1 MTLISTTISQ
11 CYMDCEHEIMNI
23 NDNKFR
29 DNSEVHCNKEKITD
43 FMGHLIENYVMEEIM
58 EIEMS
63 PCNIEEISCRVL
75 MHVRCCAVISCVAHS
90 KYTSF
95 ILPND
100 FCCLVDNTNPNQL
113 EKLEAARSAYL
124 W

>member
-1 MTLISTTISQ
+1 MHDIISTTISQ

-75 MHVRCCAVISCVAHS
+75 THVQCFALCCDLLCLSCKIHVFHPALCFLLS
-90 KYTSF
+90 GRLYEVTK
-95 ILPND
+95 
-100 FCCLVDNTNPNQL
+100 
-113 EKLEAARSAYL
+113 
-124 W
+124 

>member
-1 MTLISTTISQ
+1 MNEKFGCWVHDIISTTISQ
-11 CYMDCEHEIMNI
+11 CYMDCEHEIMSI

-75 MHVRCCAVISCVAHS
+75 MHVRCSRLLQTGDVMPI
-90 KYTSF
+90 
-95 ILPND
+95 
-100 FCCLVDNTNPNQL
+100 
-113 EKLEAARSAYL
+113 KL
-124 W
+124 

>member
-1 MTLISTTISQ
+1 
-11 CYMDCEHEIMNI
+11 MDCEHEIMNI

-75 MHVRCCAVISCVAHS
+75 THVRCCAVISCVSHA
-90 KYTSF
+90 KYMYF
-95 ILPND
+95 IWPNAS
-100 FCCLVDNTNPNQL
+100 CCLVDYTKSQ
-113 EKLEAARSAYL
+113 K
-124 W
+124 